1 MNKNPIIGAVLVG
14 VLVVVSA
21 AFFSCGTTPPNTPVT
36 QTVVVDVDND
46 GIIDTI
52 DKCPSDPEDLD
63 GDMDE
68 DGCPEDRKLVTVN
81 QYEIILNEKVYF
93 DTNKTRVLER
103 SEPLLKE
110 VAQVLLDNPSIR
122 IRIEGHTDSEGGEAF
137 NLKLSQGRTDSVL
150 QFIAAQGIGSGRLEA
165 VGFGE
170 ERPIDT
176 NATEEGRSRNRRVEI
191 HIIGR

>member
-1 MNKNPIIGAVLVG
+1 MSRPRLTWPLVILG
-14 VLVVVSA
+14 LCVSSL
-21 AFFSCGTTPPNTPVT
+21 FFLSCGTTPPNTPLT
-36 QTVVVDVDND
+36 KEVVDQDND
-46 GIIDTI
+46 GILDTI

-93 DTNKTRVLER
+93 DTNKTMVLPR
-103 SEPLLKE
+103 SEPLLNE

-122 IRIEGHTDSEGGEAF
+122 VRIEGHTDSEGGSEF
-137 NLKLSQGRTDSVL
+137 NLKLSQGRTESVL
-150 QFIAAQGIGSGRLEA
+150 QHIASRGVVGTRLEA

-170 ERPIDT
+170 ERPIDS
-176 NATEEGRSRNRRVEI
+176 NKTEEGRSRNRRVEI